1 MILHLFDFGYFFK
14 FLVLE
19 MLKSLSRNYG
29 FWAVKGSIDWILRIP
44 ISSMFRSRLGWVI
57 RCCSMG
63 TMIMVISDNYHLEH
77 KPLQQKFVDKKLSE
91 EQILSVIFTPLANF
105 LHSPII
111 THTALPNLDRI
122 WNPEC
127 SRNERTNGENAYPL
141 GSTHLII

>member
-1 MILHLFDFGYFFK
+1 MGFGQ
-14 FLVLE
+14 
-19 MLKSLSRNYG
+19 LKGL
-29 FWAVKGSIDWILRIP
+29 WTDILRIP
-44 ISSMFRSRLGWVI
+44 ISSMFRSRLGWFI

-91 EQILSVIFTPLANF
+91 EQIFSVIVTPLANF

-122 WNPEC
+122 
-127 SRNERTNGENAYPL
+127 
-141 GSTHLII
+141 